1 MDRYRVV
8 EEELEKAGR
17 KKAINYAIFDS
28 WEGTTVYRSSDK
40 EQTLLICGRMNDRI
54 KEMKE
59 FG

>member
-1 MDRYRVV
+1 MTRYRIV

-17 KKAINYAIFDS
+17 KKVTNYAIFDS
-28 WEGTTVYRSSDK
+28 WTNTTVYRSSDK
-40 EQTLLICGRMNDRI
+40 EQTAFICGRMNDRI